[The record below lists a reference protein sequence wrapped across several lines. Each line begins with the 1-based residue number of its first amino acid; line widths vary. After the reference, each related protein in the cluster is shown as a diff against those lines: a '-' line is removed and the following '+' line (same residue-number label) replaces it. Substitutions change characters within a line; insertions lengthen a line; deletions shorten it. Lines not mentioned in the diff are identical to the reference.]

1 MTERCFCTD
10 FSKDREF
17 RMMFWNVWV
26 EPGLWKVMQTFLE
39 IAYQKPDYF
48 LTPASTTCYLHHKY
62 FSCRNTCKK
71 SILRRRKDLTDQNKQ
86 GTDTMSATE
95 LFITAFA
102 SLYVKT
108 GNLIQILVIDPPSW
122 WRNFISKH
130 SSYTQKIVPSN
141 QLYLHLPI
149 NSASFKPRNFL
160 YL

>member
-26 EPGLWKVMQTFLE
+26 ESGLWKVMQTFLE

-86 GTDTMSATE
+86 ATDTVSYW
-95 LFITAFA
+95 AFHH
-102 SLYVKT
+102 SFCL
-108 GNLIQILVIDPPSW
+108 LIRQNRKSHPNISNWSTILMEKFHIKA
-122 WRNFISKH
+122 F
-130 SSYTQKIVPSN
+130 VP
-141 QLYLHLPI
+141 HPE
-149 NSASFKPRNFL
+149 NSAKQPIISASTN
-160 YL
+160 